1 MEAALNELPLALFTT
16 LAPMGAGAFV
26 ALACALFTTT
36 FSDEQL
42 RKIDRFMAIPLIVV
56 LAGFVASF
64 FHLASPLH
72 APLVFAGVGSSPL
85 SNEIVAGCIFTVL
98 AVVYWIMGVTGKLP
112 ASARKG
118 FAVVVAVAAI
128 VFACFTGLAYVMDTI
143 ASWNSPLVPVQFAGF
158 ALTGGMALGALVLT
172 LAGALD
178 DAAKGSFKTVAL
190 AVVAVGVVLAVAA
203 FCAHV
208 MGVSGL
214 SNALEN
220 GADLVSEVTSFVVLA
235 AVLLAA
241 SGVATVLAVRGMGP
255 VALSLVAVVLAV
267 AGIFVARLVFYAV
280 QLSVGL
286 YVM

>member
-241 SGVATVLAVRGMGP
+241 SGVATVLAVRGMSP
-255 VALSLVAVVLAV
+255 MALSLVAVVLAV
-267 AGIFVARLVFYAV
+267 AGIFVARLVFYTV

>member
-118 FAVVVAVAAI
+118 FAAVVAVAAI

-241 SGVATVLAVRGMGP
+241 SGVATVLAVRGMSP
-255 VALSLVAVVLAV
+255 MALSLVAVVLAV
-267 AGIFVARLVFYAV
+267 AGIFVARLVFYTV

>member
-118 FAVVVAVAAI
+118 FAAVVAVAAI

-190 AVVAVGVVLAVAA
+190 AVVAAGVVLAVAA

-241 SGVATVLAVRGMGP
+241 SGVATVLAVRGMSP
-255 VALSLVAVVLAV
+255 MALSLVAVVLAV